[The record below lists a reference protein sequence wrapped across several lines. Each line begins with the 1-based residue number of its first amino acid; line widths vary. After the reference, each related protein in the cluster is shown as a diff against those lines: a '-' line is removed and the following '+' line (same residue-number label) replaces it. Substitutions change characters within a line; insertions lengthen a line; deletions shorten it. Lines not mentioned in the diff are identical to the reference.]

1 MTKSKAYSIRQIL
14 ELEGEDPYSQEPEV
28 LELKEELENKSVLEL
43 LKMIQDLRENVVP
56 TFLSR
61 VGSCT

>member
-14 ELEGEDPYSQEPEV
+14 ELEGEDPDSQEPEV